1 MIGGSRSGEGIADH
15 CRKTRA
21 LPSSTIPALAAIV
34 AARQAAP
41 VNNRQNTGARLYRAS
56 RNAPM
61 ERISGMAAEYPI
73 RPESV
78 RRCMAAS
85 DTAGPDIPMES
96 AETITF
102 TPPFENEDVISGQ
115 EICQAKSDIIV
126 QKRDFINL

>member
-1 MIGGSRSGEGIADH
+1 MA
-15 CRKTRA
+15 
-21 LPSSTIPALAAIV
+21 
-34 AARQAAP
+34 
-41 VNNRQNTGARLYRAS
+41 
-56 RNAPM
+56 
-61 ERISGMAAEYPI
+61 RISGMAAEYPI

-126 QKRDFINL
+126 QKRDFINFGDSAFNPLSDAGFCPRRVEDVAGQRLQRGAVTLGQCG